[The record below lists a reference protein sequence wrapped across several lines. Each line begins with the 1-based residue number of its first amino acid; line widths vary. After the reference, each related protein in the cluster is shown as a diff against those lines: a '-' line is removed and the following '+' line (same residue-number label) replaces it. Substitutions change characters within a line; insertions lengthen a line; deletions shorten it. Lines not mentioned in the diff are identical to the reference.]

1 MHNQEHMEKTIMKS
15 SEANDFL
22 AGSSYEVES
31 EPLSCCVD
39 GRYEAGDR
47 AAAAA
52 PGGDA
57 GKMLEAFAALEYAGI
72 KMTEE
77 LREEVLDTV
86 VAAVGGPE
94 KFRFHTDHHAAEAL
108 KDKSPEESVARGC
121 GHMRLAS
128 ENPSAYGITS
138 EDVGAIFRRLVT
150 LRSGEVVL
158 TGGHA
163 ESAVMVIADRK
174 QGLAHQ
180 KDGSQAFVYH
190 EGWDNARLER
200 LASKLADLPEI
211 KAAEISS
218 ERLTDIIISMASL
231 QRNLTLAGLA
241 SGLPIYGVADGKI
254 SEAGIVGVSEEKAA

>member
-1 MHNQEHMEKTIMKS
+1 MHNQEHMEKNIMGS
-15 SEANDFL
+15 AEAAEFA
-22 AGSSYEVES
+22 AGAAYEPEA

-72 KMTEE
+72 KMTDA
-77 LREEVLDTV
+77 LREEVLDAV

-108 KDKSPEESVARGC
+108 KDRSPEESVARGC
-121 GHMRLAS
+121 GHVRLAS
-128 ENPSAYGITS
+128 ESPHAYGLTS
-138 EDVGAIFRRLVT
+138 EDMGAIFRRLVT

-158 TGGHA
+158 EGGHE
-163 ESAVMVIADRK
+163 ESAVMVITDRK

-180 KDGSQAFVYH
+180 KGGVQAFVYH

-200 LASKLADLPEI
+200 LAAKLAGLSDV
-211 KAAEISS
+211 KAAEISA
-218 ERLTDIIISMASL
+218 ERLTDILISMASL
-231 QRNLTLAGLA
+231 QRNLTLAKLA
-241 SGLPIYGVADGKI
+241 SGLPIYAVTNGKA
-254 SEAGIVGVSEEKAA
+254 SEAGIVGASEEKAA